1 MCCTSQHINFKA
13 EDSSSA
19 IPIAATHHASGTP
32 HCPRQGRC
40 SCLVPQNLDFM
51 LRWRRISTRR
61 LTEALPKTRPV
72 LVLHLAAHLLQ
83 IRAPI
88 QCAANRCNPSC
99 QRNTALP
106 KARQGKC
113 SCCVLQNVEFKLRWR
128 RTSTRQLT
136 EALPKAGQV
145 LMLHRR
151 TATSKQS
158 THPVLCHPAAT
169 HRCPDSPDR

>member
-13 EDSSSA
+13 EHPPSA
-19 IPIAATHHASGTP
+19 MPASA
-32 HCPRQGRC
+32 
-40 SCLVPQNLDFM
+40 
-51 LRWRRISTRR
+51 TRR
-61 LTEALPKTRPV
+61 ASRTLTSSYAGGISRRWLTEALPKTRPV

-88 QCAANRCNPSC
+88 QCAANRFNPSC
-99 QRNTALP
+99 QMNTALP

-136 EALPKAGQV
+136 EALPKAWQV

-158 THPVLCHPAAT
+158 THPVLCPPAAT